1 LSEFVRSVGWHPQV
15 RIQERNATLEF
26 IIELGARKQKGS
38 PLTLGCSTA
47 ALFDLCVEGRLPGM
61 C

>member
-1 LSEFVRSVGWHPQV
+1 
-15 RIQERNATLEF
+15 LEF
-26 IIELGARKQKGS
+26 IIELGARKQKGN

-47 ALFDLCVEGRLPGM
+47 ALFDLCVEGRLPDR